1 MRLITEMYSHQIK
14 AVEKLKRIKIGAAY
28 MEMGTGKTRVAL
40 ELINIRLQKDRID
53 HVIWL
58 CPCSVKENLKRDII
72 KHTGEE
78 QECITICGI
87 ETLSSSIK
95 ANSYLLDLVKNKS
108 NMVTF
113 ILLIGSSSPGLTA
126 VLRLNPSPLPLFSL
140 AQLILLLRSPV
151 EYRRDLNNKIPCQP
165 HRSV

>member
-58 CPCSVKENLKRDII
+58 CPCSVKENLRRDII

-78 QECITICGI
+78 QNIITICGI

-95 ANSYLLDLVKNKS
+95 ENIRLLNLVQEKS
-108 NMVTF
+108 CF
-113 ILLIGSSSPGLTA
+113 II
-126 VLRLNPSPLPLFSL
+126 
-140 AQLILLLRSPV
+140 
-151 EYRRDLNNKIPCQP
+151 
-165 HRSV
+165 